1 LNGPELLAFGPGGA
15 FGTDL
20 YVPTIGGVDNHD
32 GLLYAM
38 SPDGA
43 LAPFLIGVDA
53 VSVAFDTE
61 NVLGGMFVADI
72 NDSRGAVARSS
83 A

>member
-1 LNGPELLAFGPGGA
+1 M
-15 FGTDL
+15 L
-20 YVPTIGGVDNHD
+20 YTI
-32 GLLYAM
+32 

-43 LAPFLIGVDA
+43 LSSFLTGVDA

-83 A
+83 D